1 MRGSWRVF
9 VAFRITR
16 PFEFTIGEPR
26 PRILLKRTFQTIC
39 HHEKLKTKDVPTWE
53 RSLHGQTLSLP
64 HRRRSVCRFVV
75 LRIRRRLP
83 VPQPML
89 LAHRSGAVRYRKEHF
104 PPLFAYPSDRLTGV
118 VIPRKLRELLRLYV
132 ILVKRLPATQVADCL
147 HEFYCRK
154 GQFPDT
160 SHRHGRM

>member
-1 MRGSWRVF
+1 MKNSKQKTFRHGSAVF
-9 VAFRITR
+9 TDKHCLYRIA
-16 PFEFTIGEPR
+16 
-26 PRILLKRTFQTIC
+26 
-39 HHEKLKTKDVPTWE
+39 V
-53 RSLHGQTLSLP
+53 
-64 HRRRSVCRFVV
+64 
-75 LRIRRRLP
+75 
-83 VPQPML
+83 
-89 LAHRSGAVRYRKEHF
+89 VRYVDS
-104 PPLFAYPSDRLTGV
+104 LFYESGDACRCHSRCYSLIVRELFGIGKNIFRHYLHYPSDRLTGV

>member
-39 HHEKLKTKDVPTWE
+39 HHEKLKKKTL
-53 RSLHGQTLSLP
+53 RHGSAVFTDKHCLY
-64 HRRRSVCRFVV
+64 
-75 LRIRRRLP
+75 RIA
-83 VPQPML
+83 V
-89 LAHRSGAVRYRKEHF
+89 VRYVDS
-104 PPLFAYPSDRLTGV
+104 LFYEPGDACRCHSRCYSLIVRELFGIGKNTFRHYLHYPSDRLTGV

-147 HEFYCRK
+147 HEFHCRK